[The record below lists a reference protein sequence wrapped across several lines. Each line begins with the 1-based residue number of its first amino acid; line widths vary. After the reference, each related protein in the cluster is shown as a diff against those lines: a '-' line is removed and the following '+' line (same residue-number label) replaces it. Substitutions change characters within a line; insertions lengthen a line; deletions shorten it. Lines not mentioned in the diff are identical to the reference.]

1 MVCCCLSLEHIFNNL
16 CIINIIFSGTDGIDN
31 YEEDFVSSASGS
43 AYDQSPSKDP
53 EKSDSPIKLQTKKQD
68 KIHSTNSEDIS
79 EEIEDINDIL
89 SSTSCVSKFYMNLD
103 AFFDT

>member
-1 MVCCCLSLEHIFNNL
+1 MVFP
-16 CIINIIFSGTDGIDN
+16 GTDGIDN

-43 AYDQSPSKDP
+43 AYDQSPSKNP

-68 KIHSTNSEDIS
+68 KIHSNSEDIS

-89 SSTSCVSKFYMNLD
+89 SSTSCVSKTLYEFKSIL
-103 AFFDT
+103 